1 MLRDV
6 LLVALCLSTTTVV
19 LTAQVLHAMTKVLFS
34 GSYSCAC
41 GQVGFLL
48 PPEQA
53 TAVDVYLLFD
63 PSLWLPN
70 GLSDLAN
77 NPEVAM
83 IRI

>member
-1 MLRDV
+1 
-6 LLVALCLSTTTVV
+6 
-19 LTAQVLHAMTKVLFS
+19 MTKVLFS

-53 TAVDVYLLFD
+53 MAMDVYLLFN

-77 NPEVAM
+77 DPEVAM

>member
-6 LLVALCLSTTTVV
+6 LLVTFCLSTITAV
-19 LTAQVLHAMTKVLFS
+19 LTVQVLHAMTKVLFS

-41 GQVGFLL
+41 GQVSFIL

-77 NPEVAM
+77 DPEVAM

>member
-1 MLRDV
+1 VKWSCELQDV
-6 LLVALCLSTTTVV
+6 LLVALCLSTTAVV

-34 GSYSCAC
+34 RSYSCAC

-48 PPEQA
+48 PLEQA

-77 NPEVAM
+77 DP
-83 IRI
+83 